1 MRDAGRSGE
10 PSGCWFHCEV
20 HPERSAVNPHPSSLI
35 PHPSSLIP
43 HPSSLIPHPSLECH
57 PNGDPNLVP
66 DDDEERIEAAQATW
80 HADVVGSA

>member
-20 HPERSAVNPHPSSLI
+20 HPERSAVNPHPPSLV
-35 PHPSSLIP
+35 
-43 HPSSLIPHPSLECH
+43 PHPSLECH